1 MGSPTS
7 RKVHSTQRLNT
18 YTSSKKKKKKKK
30 KNKKN
35 NQSPN
40 SEIISPYFFLFIFCL
55 KSVPVKLI
63 EQFT

>member
-18 YTSSKKKKKKKK
+18 YTSSKKKK

>member
-1 MGSPTS
+1 MGSFTS
-7 RKVHSTQRLNT
+7 SKVNSTQRLNT
-18 YTSSKKKKKKKK
+18 YTSSEKK
-30 KNKKN
+30 KNYKQN

-40 SEIISPYFFLFIFCL
+40 GEIISLYFFLFIFCL

>member
-18 YTSSKKKKKKKK
+18 YTSSKK

>member
-1 MGSPTS
+1 MGSSTS

-18 YTSSKKKKKKKK
+18 YTSSKKIKNK